1 MIKVALIPREGE
13 HGVIMFFKGI
23 KKKWFFR
30 LKPEFTIDINESK
43 TFDSISD
50 AQVVIDVLNTG
61 KINGNLIYFD
71 DCQKEKYKTNV
82 FWIIERSGGSYYS
95 HDDIKR
101 IGKIAKPIPQYT
113 SDIMEA
119 DFMKSVD
126 MVSQTLIRL
135 RQSGKDV
142 VRARMIYLTEKND
155 FTLPIVLFA
164 LTNKQTK
171 KTRYL
176 KGYDIDGKSSDRLYF
191 VDSMEKAF
199 KVSIPMAMKVV
210 DDIHAKHKIF
220 VVNTHIYDG
229 TDTPASKF
237 RYRKIQLLS
246 DFKFK
251 KN

>member
-13 HGVIMFFKGI
+13 HGVIMFFKCI

-43 TFDSISD
+43 TFSSIFD

-101 IGKIAKPIPQYT
+101 IGKIAKPVPQYT
-113 SDIMEA
+113 PDIMEA
-119 DFMKSVD
+119 DFIKSVE
-126 MVSQTLIRL
+126 MVSQTLTRL
-135 RQSGKDV
+135 RQSDKDV
-142 VRARMIYLTEKND
+142 VRARMVYLTEKND
-155 FTLPIVLFA
+155 FTIPFVLFA
-164 LTNKQTK
+164 LTNKTTK
-171 KTRYL
+171 RTRYL

-191 VDSMEKAF
+191 VDSMEKAW
-199 KVSIPMAMKVV
+199 KVDVTMAVKVV
-210 DDIHAKHKIF
+210 DDIHAKHKTF

-229 TDTPASKF
+229 EDIPANKFKF
-237 RYRKIQLLS
+237 RKLQMFS

-251 KN
+251 KS